1 MVLLGISKWFSGWF
15 WFLTKLN
22 SLPSKIWFPDHHVH
36 KMIPTHF
43 KYQQKKR
50 RYPRKKETSQVPLQ
64 AQVSVYFPIDWVHL
78 SFSDM
83 SDSLKVSKHLKIR
96 RKCSSSN
103 YWFSGAALVL
113 GMFRSRKFCF
123 ATPRFFVAKKNASVS
138 IAHGKKATLS
148 WFPVWTANVPW
159 RCPSHQEMRSWWVA
173 SIRKNRKK
181 HRKIKDRPK
190 DRYNDTSKNGPTDR
204 NDHFQQLYLGQLMNT
219 EMDICNVYV

>member
-15 WFLTKLN
+15 WLLTKLN

-64 AQVSVYFPIDWVHL
+64 AQVSVYFPIDWVHF
-78 SFSDM
+78 SFRDM

-103 YWFSGAALVL
+103 SWFSGAALVL
-113 GMFRSRKFCF
+113 GMFRSWKICF
-123 ATPRFFVAKKNASVS
+123 RTPRVSSQKKRLHVHRTQRKGHPFLVS
-138 IAHGKKATLS
+138 SLDRKCTLAMPKPPGNEKLMGGKY
-148 WFPVWTANVPW
+148 P
-159 RCPSHQEMRSWWVA
+159 QE
-173 SIRKNRKK
+173 
-181 HRKIKDRPK
+181 
-190 DRYNDTSKNGPTDR
+190 
-204 NDHFQQLYLGQLMNT
+204 
-219 EMDICNVYV
+219 